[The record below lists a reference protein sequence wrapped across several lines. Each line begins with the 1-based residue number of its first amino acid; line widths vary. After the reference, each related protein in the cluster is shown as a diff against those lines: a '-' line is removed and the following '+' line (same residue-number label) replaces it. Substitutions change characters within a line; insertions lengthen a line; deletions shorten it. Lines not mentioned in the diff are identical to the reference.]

1 MEQPQLKR
9 LSNDNYERPK
19 QTMQDKM
26 SDQEKAEKLRNYM
39 KAESIMDVDIGTH
52 VRYFTN
58 IDGDMKYRS
67 GGNLVK
73 KDTQGRFVVL
83 SNGRASWSVQTGSSI
98 FYRELSIDDVREGHK
113 REIQDYETKL
123 AQYKTT
129 IKSLKKELV
138 KYKPV

>member
-26 SDQEKAEKLRNYM
+26 TDQEKAEKLRNYT
-39 KAESIMDVDIGTH
+39 KAGTIMDVDIGTH